1 MKYDILYRR
10 LSEAER
16 RLPPSQQAN
25 YRDEGA
31 VIRRTYYPSLSSPIT
46 YIIERKGISWISLIP
61 PTEAFHRGISGIP
74 RKLIRLAEEG
84 EISGRVLDVGCGTG
98 ENALYLAHLGLEVWG
113 IDAATSAIKKAKEKA
128 KKRGIIVNFLVGDAL
143 KLQLLQNKFDTV
155 IDCGLFHVF
164 TDEERPIFATSLS
177 SVLLPGGRY
186 FMLCFSEHE
195 PGSYGPRRV
204 TQAEIRATFSKG
216 WKINYIREAEFETM
230 SGTESV
236 KAWLSSITR
245 L

>member
-1 MKYDILYRR
+1 
-10 LSEAER
+10 LSEAKR

-31 VIRRTYYPSLSSPIT
+31 LIRRTHYPSLSSLIA
-46 YIIERKGISWISLIP
+46 YIIERKEKIMDFFDSAYGGVP
-61 PTEAFHRGISGIP
+61 PWDIGRPQKEF
-74 RKLIRLAEEG
+74 IRL
-84 EISGRVLDVGCGTG
+84 G
-98 ENALYLAHLGLEVWG
+98 ENALYLAHHGFDVWG
-113 IDAATSAIKKAKEKA
+113 IDAAPSAIKKAREKA
-128 KKRGIIVNFLVGDAL
+128 KERGIKVNFLVGDAL
-143 KLQLLQNKFDTV
+143 RLRSLHNMFDTV

-164 TDEERPIFATSLS
+164 TDVERPIFAASLS

-195 PGSYGPRRV
+195 PGSFGPRRV

-230 SGTESV
+230 YGTQE
-236 KAWLSSITR
+236 A
-245 L
+245 